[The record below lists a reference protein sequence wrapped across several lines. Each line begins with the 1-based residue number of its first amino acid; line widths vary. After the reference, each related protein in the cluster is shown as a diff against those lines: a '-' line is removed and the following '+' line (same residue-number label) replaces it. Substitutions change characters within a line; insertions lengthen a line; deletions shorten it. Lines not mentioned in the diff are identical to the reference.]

1 MRAFLLLILQAAIT
15 LTLLYWIFS
24 DATVREGVGRV
35 VRGADGVW
43 LAWAVAAAGV
53 CVFAGAVR
61 WHVFLRMMR
70 FEVSWLQT
78 TRMAVV
84 SGFFN
89 LFLFGSVGG
98 DAAKVVFLNKLTPN
112 RKSDALLTIVMD
124 HMSEFLVVLLMAIGF
139 TLVRYD
145 YFMQTPLAAGMLW
158 SLILFM
164 SLALVGM
171 VACLVGARWKIAD
184 KIWLP
189 AIARQKMREVDA
201 AFSELTRQWRK
212 SVAACL
218 ISVLVTLSYF
228 LSFYF
233 ASRAVQGKATLAEIL
248 TVMPVIDV
256 MAALPISVSGLGVR
270 EKSFEELLGVVANV
284 PIEIAVM
291 ISLAGFTASLFWS
304 LMGGM
309 VLILQRLTGDR
320 VSLKELRG
328 VTEAPSSAGE
338 S

>member
-1 MRAFLLLILQAAIT
+1 MRAFLLFILQAAIT

-24 DATVREGVGRV
+24 DAAVREGVGRV
-35 VRGADGVW
+35 VRGADATW
-43 LAWAVAAAGV
+43 LAWAVVAAGV
-53 CVFAGAVR
+53 CVFAGALR
-61 WHVFLRMMR
+61 WHVFLRLMR
-70 FEVSWLQT
+70 FEVSLLQT
-78 TRMAVV
+78 TRIAVV

-98 DAAKVVFLNKLTPN
+98 DAAKVVCLNKLVPN

-124 HMSEFLVVLLMAIGF
+124 HMSGFLVVLLMAIGF
-139 TLVRYD
+139 TFVRYD

-158 SLILFM
+158 SLIAFIGV
-164 SLALVGM
+164 ALVGM
-171 VACLVGARWKIAD
+171 IACLVGARWRIAD
-184 KIWLP
+184 KIWMP
-189 AIARQKMREVDA
+189 AIARQKMREVDS
-201 AFSELTRQWRK
+201 AFSELTRQWQK
-212 SVAACL
+212 SVTACL

-233 ASRAVQGKATLAEIL
+233 ASRAVQAKTTLAEIL

-256 MAALPISVSGLGVR
+256 ISAFPISVSGLGVR

-304 LMGGM
+304 LIGGL
-309 VLILQRLTGDR
+309 VLILQRLAGDR
-320 VSLKELRG
+320 VSLKELRE
-328 VTEAPSSAGE
+328 VAEEPSIAGE